1 MFQVIVCCMLW
12 VSVVCCLVI
21 RGIEHGTEDISYA
34 IEMRWYVEDCIKG
47 FCCTLMRSIWSSP
60 SVRQM
65 RIFLDDYIT
74 SRTFL
79 EPRPSGIAIH
89 AWLFASNMRQCFL
102 ILKSWCPHFNSDAL
116 PPRIWC
122 AWCFRNVSYRGSCLS
137 TLARLVDSVKITVA
151 FRLCL
156 GLWGLDPQ
164 SWALADFWWRSS
176 SSQQSG
182 PHRPYS
188 RGCFGTNLPLH
199 SVRVVSSSSFCMER
213 QVECPDLTMNNLIWC
228 WQNWIHHWRCGL
240 VNSFNQIAPTAKWL
254 DSGLVWPY

>member
-1 MFQVIVCCMLW
+1 MFW
-12 VSVVCCLVI
+12 GSVVWCLVI
-21 RGIEHGTEDISYA
+21 RGIENGIEDISYA

-65 RIFLDDYIT
+65 RTFLDDYIT

-79 EPRPSGIAIH
+79 EPWPSGIAIH

-102 ILKSWCPHFNSDAL
+102 ILKSHGVLISILTLCLAFDAHG
-116 PPRIWC
+116 
-122 AWCFRNVSYRGSCLS
+122 FVRNVSYRGSCLS
-137 TLARLVDSVKITVA
+137 TLAAEIPLIPGKSPKCLP
-151 FRLCL
+151 FMPWGL

-176 SSQQSG
+176 SSQQSR

-188 RGCFGTNLPLH
+188 RGCFGTNLPVQ
-199 SVRVVSSSSFCMER
+199 SRVIFKLLYGTTGGMPGFDHEQSHLMLAELDPSLEM
-213 QVECPDLTMNNLIWC
+213 
-228 WQNWIHHWRCGL
+228 
-240 VNSFNQIAPTAKWL
+240 WL
-254 DSGLVWPY
+254 GE